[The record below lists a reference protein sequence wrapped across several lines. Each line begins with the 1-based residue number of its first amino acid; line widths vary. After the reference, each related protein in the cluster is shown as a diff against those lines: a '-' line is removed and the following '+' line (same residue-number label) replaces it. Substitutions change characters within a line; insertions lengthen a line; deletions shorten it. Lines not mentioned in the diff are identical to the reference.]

1 MAGSG
6 ELNVKK
12 TLLVLLASLLLL
24 GGWRLWAVAAGSAKP
39 PRNLKPVAIVSLSG
53 YDKTLDNLALLGKAS
68 GNTEL
73 ARELI
78 LVLKLVAIQEG
89 LSGPNKTKP
98 WGIAVLADGEA
109 LTGCAFLPSGDLAKL
124 AELMEPLL
132 GKAESMGDG
141 IYKIRSN
148 GKPVFV
154 KQNDGWAYFAYSAED
169 LDASPADPMAL
180 LDGLNS
186 QYDAAIRIH
195 AANLLPKHREQ
206 ILEWLGGGIDAC
218 GKQGSCEPDRIYALR
233 RQLTD
238 ETIRPMMAA
247 TSDLETLT
255 LGWTLDTA
263 AQKTS
268 VELCA
273 TAREGSGVARQLASM
288 FGAKGQFGGFRLP
301 DAALSA
307 NWTLQFPPLKS
318 TTPDALIEAFRELAV
333 ADVEKDETPKDLAR
347 SAKKLVADVATMI
360 LANAHEGRVDGGMA
374 LLLKPDA
381 VTVLTGGYVA
391 DTAKLTETIKQ
402 TAAAIKEREPRAAD
416 WVKLDAGESRSVR
429 LHTLSIPMPPEA
441 KARQQVV
448 ALIGDRLELAIGV
461 GPQSAYAAIG
471 RDPLGAVKRVLEP
484 PASGSSQ
491 GGPAVELSLAVG
503 TMAKFIA
510 GTSRN
515 DRARAFAAILAA
527 SLEPSAGRD
536 HIKIT
541 AASIPHGLKCRIE
554 AEEGILKLIGR
565 LRGSAL
571 DEEQK

>member
-1 MAGSG
+1 
-6 ELNVKK
+6 VKK
-12 TLLVLLASLLLL
+12 TLLVLVAGSLLV
-24 GGWRLWAVAAGSAKP
+24 GGWLLWAVAAGSAKP
-39 PRNLKPVAIVSLSG
+39 PKDLKPVVIVSLSG
-53 YDKTLDNLALLGKAS
+53 YDKTLDNLALLGRAS
-68 GNTEL
+68 GNPEL

-89 LSGPNKTKP
+89 LSGPNKTRP
-98 WGIAVLADGEA
+98 WGIAVQADGDA

-132 GKAESMGDG
+132 GKAESVGGG
-141 IYKIRSN
+141 IYRIRSN
-148 GKPVFV
+148 AKPVYV
-154 KQNDGWAYFAYSAED
+154 KQNDGWAYFAYSPED

-186 QYDAAIRIH
+186 QYDAAIRVH
-195 AANLLPKHREQ
+195 ATNLLPKQREQ
-206 ILEWLGGGIDAC
+206 ILQWIGGSVDSCAT
-218 GKQGSCEPDRIYALR
+218 QGSCEPGRIYALR
-233 RQLTD
+233 KQLTD
-238 ETIRPMMAA
+238 ETIRPMIAA
-247 TSDLETLT
+247 ASDLETLT
-255 LGWTLDTA
+255 VGWTLDTD

-268 VELCA
+268 VELRA
-273 TAREGSGVARQLASM
+273 TAREGSDAARRLAGV

-301 DAALSA
+301 EAALSA

-318 TTPDALIEAFRELAV
+318 TTPDAIVEAFRELAV
-333 ADVEKDETPKDLAR
+333 ADERIETSNNLAQ

-360 LANAHEGRVDGGMA
+360 LANAHDGRVDGGMA

-391 DTAKLTETIKQ
+391 DTAQLTETVKQ
-402 TAAAIKEREPRAAD
+402 TAAALTEREPRAAD
-416 WVKLDAGESRSVR
+416 WIKLDAGQCRSVR
-429 LHTLSIPMPPEA
+429 LHTLSIPIPPEA
-441 KARQQVV
+441 QARQRVV

-471 RDPLGAVKRVLEP
+471 RDPLGAIKRVIEP
-484 PASGSSQ
+484 PATGSPQ
-491 GGPAVELSLAVG
+491 NVPAVEFSLAVG
-503 TMAKFIA
+503 TAAKFIA

-536 HIKIT
+536 HVKFVAT
-541 AASIPHGLKCRIE
+541 SIPHGLKCRIE

-571 DEEQK
+571 DEQQK